1 MGKVIRVD
9 MEKLTAK
16 VENLPD
22 KYRNR
27 GGRWLTDSYISDEV
41 DPECHPLGPKNK
53 LVFAPGMVTG
63 TKAPSSGRLSVGGK
77 SPLTGGIKEANAGTP
92 FAEQLALLGYS
103 AIVVEGLPKDK
114 SRYWQLEVDAKGVKL
129 AEAKIGIGGVL
140 SKAYGELYKKYGKH
154 VGIASI
160 GSAGEQQLA
169 AAGICFNDLD
179 GRASRYAGR
188 GGLGAV
194 MGSKKLKYIILDDKG
209 AKDIEIKDKSLFN
222 KGKQKLAKA
231 ITEHGVT
238 KKGGTLNAY
247 GTAAL
252 INVLN
257 EAGGLPTR
265 NFREGRF
272 EGAEKVSGEAIKKVC
287 EERGGVGTMG
297 HPCHASCIIQCS
309 NVYPHEDGT
318 EHVSCIEYES
328 GWAFG
333 PNCGIDNLDHI
344 AELVRLSNEYGVD
357 TIELGGTIAVAM
369 DGGLAGFGD
378 GKKAIEMMKEIYK
391 GTPLGKMLASG
402 AVVTGK
408 ALGVTRVPACKGQNM
423 PAYEP
428 RAVKGIGYVYATS
441 PMGADHTA
449 GYTIAPEIL
458 GVGGKADP
466 LDTDKS
472 ALARGFQDTTAFI
485 DSSGYCLFIAF
496 PILDIKE
503 GFDGMV
509 ESVNGV
515 LGTNWTS
522 DDVARIGKEITEMER
537 TFNKSAGFTKQDD
550 RIPEFMK
557 LEKLPPHNEV
567 WNVADS
573 ELDKV
578 FK

>member
-16 VENLPD
+16 TENLPD
-22 KYRNR
+22 KYRNK

-41 DPECHPLGPKNK
+41 DPECHPLGPRNK

-63 TKAPSSGRLSVGGK
+63 TKAPSSGRLSVGAK

-103 AIVVEGLPKDK
+103 AIVVEGQPKDK
-114 SRYWQLEVDAKGVKL
+114 SKYWQLEVDAKGVKL
-129 AEAKIGIGGVL
+129 AETKIGVGDVL
-140 SKAYGELYKKYGKH
+140 SKAYSELFKKYGKH

-169 AAGICFNDLD
+169 AAGICFNDMD

-209 AKDIEIKDKSLFN
+209 AKEVEIKDKSLFN
-222 KGKQKLAKA
+222 KGRQKLAKA

-287 EERGGVGTMG
+287 EERGGVGTTG
-297 HPCHASCIIQCS
+297 HQCHASCLIKCS

-357 TIELGGTIAVAM
+357 TIEMGGTIAVAM
-369 DGGLAGFGD
+369 DGGLAKFGD
-378 GKKAIEMMKEIYK
+378 G
-391 GTPLGKMLASG
+391 LL
-402 AVVTGK
+402 
-408 ALGVTRVPACKGQNM
+408 QF
-423 PAYEP
+423 
-428 RAVKGIGYVYATS
+428 
-441 PMGADHTA
+441 
-449 GYTIAPEIL
+449 
-458 GVGGKADP
+458 
-466 LDTDKS
+466 
-472 ALARGFQDTTAFI
+472 ALA
-485 DSSGYCLFIAF
+485 
-496 PILDIKE
+496 
-503 GFDGMV
+503 
-509 ESVNGV
+509 
-515 LGTNWTS
+515 
-522 DDVARIGKEITEMER
+522 
-537 TFNKSAGFTKQDD
+537 
-550 RIPEFMK
+550 
-557 LEKLPPHNEV
+557 
-567 WNVADS
+567 
-573 ELDKV
+573 
-578 FK
+578 